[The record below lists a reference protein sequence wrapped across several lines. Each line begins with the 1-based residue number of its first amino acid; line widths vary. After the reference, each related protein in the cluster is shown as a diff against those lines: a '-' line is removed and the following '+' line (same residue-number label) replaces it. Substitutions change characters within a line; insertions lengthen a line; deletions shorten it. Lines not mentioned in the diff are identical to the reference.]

1 MTKSTLAFTRVDF
14 CIYALNAH
22 GIKSDAHGIKSD
34 AHGIRFDAVAFI
46 FIAEGR

>member
-22 GIKSDAHGIKSD
+22 GIKSDAHGI
-34 AHGIRFDAVAFI
+34 RFDAVAFI